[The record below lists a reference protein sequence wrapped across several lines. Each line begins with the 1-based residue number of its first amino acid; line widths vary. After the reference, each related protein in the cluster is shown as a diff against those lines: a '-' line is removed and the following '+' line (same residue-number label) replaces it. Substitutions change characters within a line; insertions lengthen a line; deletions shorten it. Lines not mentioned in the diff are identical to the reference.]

1 MLNKSVKKKIK
12 YNNKFIDDLR
22 SESYVDDIYN

>member
-1 MLNKSVKKKIK
+1 MLNKLGKKNIK
-12 YNNKFIDDLR
+12 YNNKFVDDLG